1 MNLELIQ
8 MNAKQGREE
17 SKGSI
22 LSSHQLYY
30 VNIFLNLIRHIR
42 GEIGQHFFCDW
53 PVPASF
59 FLKTANVNVKIY

>member
-8 MNAKQGREE
+8 MNADQGREE

-42 GEIGQHFFCDW
+42 GEIRQCFFCDW

-59 FLKTANVNVKIY
+59 FLEIANVNVKIY

>member
-8 MNAKQGREE
+8 MNADQGREE
-17 SKGSI
+17 SKGSV

-42 GEIGQHFFCDW
+42 GKIGQCFFCDW
-53 PVPASF
+53 PVSANF
-59 FLKTANVNVKIY
+59 FLKIAIMNAKIY